1 MSTSSAPRIESHWG
15 YSIRPAPPS
24 IGWTGR
30 RPLVPHRVALFLL
43 LLHERSRTSAH
54 GQRSHARIRRT
65 HARAPCFT
73 GEGRLYDR
81 LVGMKIQRRG
91 SSPSRH
97 VVGWKTGWIAGEAS
111 RWPNLPRGS
120 GRGRYCSRVVGG
132 NHNVE

>member
-73 GEGRLYDR
+73 G
-81 LVGMKIQRRG
+81 RG
-91 SSPSRH
+91 DCMIGWW
-97 VVGWKTGWIAGEAS
+97 GWKYSEGEVVHRDTWWGGKQVESRARHHADRTCLEEVAGEDI
-111 RWPNLPRGS
+111 
-120 GRGRYCSRVVGG
+120 VV
-132 NHNVE
+132 E